1 MASGHSSLAA
11 ELRGRA
17 PIREILDRA
26 LAGARLSDADAIALI
41 ECPDSDLDAML
52 SAAAELRDRGK
63 GRDVTYSRK
72 VFLPITNLCRD
83 RCTYCTFRKD
93 PGDPGAWTMMP
104 DEIAQWSRRGAELG
118 CKEALMCLGDKPEV
132 AFKEYRETLATLG
145 VRTTIE
151 YVGRACEIALA
162 EGLLPHT
169 NAGLMTFDEMRALRP
184 LNVSMGL
191 MLENISPRLRA
202 RGGVHQ
208 AAPDKDPALRMKMID
223 EAGELRIPFTTGI
236 LLGIGETP
244 AERAQSL
251 TAIRDTHERHGHIQ
265 EVIIQNFR
273 AKPEIAMADAP
284 EPDAYDMARAIATAR
299 LVLGPVDERAGAA
312 EPVAASDRIVPQC
325 RNQRLGRD
333 FAAQQGLRESRSA
346 VAASRTARLSNARGR
361 DSSLVKGSQF
371 TTNTSMMNGS
381 TRRSRLKC
389 ARYGIDLSEANHEPG
404 VLAHLRRRNRSDSRR
419 RFARQGVPRGA
430 QRA

>member
-1 MASGHSSLAA
+1 MPSLHSSLAS
-11 ELRGRA
+11 EPRERA
-17 PIREILDRA
+17 PIRDILDKA
-26 LAGARLSDADAIALI
+26 LAGARLTDDDAIALI
-41 ECPDSDLDAML
+41 ECPDSGLDALL

-93 PGDPGAWTMMP
+93 PGDPGAWTMTP
-104 DEIAQWSRRGAELG
+104 GEIADWSRRGAELG

-132 AFKEYRETLATLG
+132 AFKEYRKTLASLG
-145 VRTTIE
+145 VRSTIE

-169 NAGLMTFDEMRALRP
+169 NAGLMTPDEMRALRP
-184 LNVSMGL
+184 LNASMGL

-202 RGGVHQ
+202 RGGPHQ
-208 AAPDKDPALRMKMID
+208 AAPDKDPALRIKMID
-223 EAGELRIPFTTGI
+223 EAGALRIPFTTGI

-284 EPDAYDMARAIATAR
+284 EPDAFDMARAIAVAR
-299 LVLGPVDERAGAA
+299 LVLGPAMSVQAPPNLSPHQIELFLSAGINDWGGISPLTKDYVNPEAPWPHLDTLGERCARAGF
-312 EPVAASDRIVPQC
+312 
-325 RNQRLGRD
+325 RLGERLAIYPEYID
-333 FAAQQGLRESRSA
+333 DKWLDPA
-346 VAASRTARLSNARGR
+346 VATKVRAIWDRPVG
-361 DSSLVKGSQF
+361 G
-371 TTNTSMMNGS
+371 
-381 TRRSRLKC
+381 
-389 ARYGIDLSEANHEPG
+389 
-404 VLAHLRRRNRSDSRR
+404 
-419 RFARQGVPRGA
+419 
-430 QRA
+430 QR

>member
-1 MASGHSSLAA
+1 MMASAHSTLAPDV
-11 ELRGRA
+11 RDRA
-17 PIREILDRA
+17 PITEILERA

-41 ECPDSDLDAML
+41 ECPDRDLDALL
-52 SAAAELRDRGK
+52 SAAAELRDRGHPS
-63 GRDVTYSRK
+63 RDVTYSRK
-72 VFLPITNLCRD
+72 VFLPVTNLCRD

-104 DEIAQWSRRGAELG
+104 AEIAEWSRRGAELG

-132 AFKEYRETLATLG
+132 AFKEYRELLGTLG

-151 YVGRACEIALA
+151 YVGRACEIAIA

-169 NAGLMTFDEMRALRP
+169 NAGLMTTDEMRALRP
-184 LNVSMGL
+184 LNASMGL

-208 AAPDKDPALRMKMID
+208 AAPDKDPALRIRMID

-244 AERAQSL
+244 AERALSL

-284 EPDAYDMARAIATAR
+284 EPDAFDMARAIATAR
-299 LVLGPVDERAGAA
+299 LVLGPTMNVQAPPNLSPRQIELFLKAGINDWGGISPLSKDYVNPEAPWPHLANLGDRCARAGFHL
-312 EPVAASDRIVPQC
+312 I
-325 RNQRLGRD
+325 QRLAIYPD
-333 FAAQQGLRESRSA
+333 YITDEWVDAALMPHIDRLADQLSA
-346 VAASRTARLSNARGR
+346 EV
-361 DSSLVKGSQF
+361 
-371 TTNTSMMNGS
+371 
-381 TRRSRLKC
+381 
-389 ARYGIDLSEANHEPG
+389 
-404 VLAHLRRRNRSDSRR
+404 
-419 RFARQGVPRGA
+419 
-430 QRA
+430 

>member
-1 MASGHSSLAA
+1 MASIHSPLAS
-11 ELRGRA
+11 EQRERA

-41 ECPDSDLDAML
+41 ECPDADLDAML

-72 VFLPITNLCRD
+72 VFLPVTNLCRD

-104 DEIAQWSRRGAELG
+104 DEIALWSRRGAELG

-132 AFKEYRETLATLG
+132 AFKEYRDTLASLG
-145 VRTTIE
+145 VSTTIE
-151 YVGRACEIALA
+151 YVGRACEIAMA

-169 NAGLMTFDEMRALRP
+169 NAGLMTSDEMRVLRP

-208 AAPDKDPALRMKMID
+208 AAPDKDPALRIKMID
-223 EAGELRIPFTTGI
+223 DAGALRIPFTTGI
-236 LLGIGETP
+236 LLGIGETS
-244 AERAQSL
+244 AERALSL

-284 EPDAYDMARAIATAR
+284 EPDAYEMARAIATAR
-299 LVLGPVDERAGAA
+299 LVLGPTMNVQAPPNLSPRQIELFLNAGINDWGGISPLSKDYVNPEAPWPHLDRLGERCARAGFALG
-312 EPVAASDRIVPQC
+312 E
-325 RNQRLGRD
+325 RLAIYNEYIND
-333 FAAQQGLRESRSA
+333 EWLDPA
-346 VAASRTARLSNARGR
+346 VATK
-361 DSSLVKGSQF
+361 V
-371 TTNTSMMNGS
+371 
-381 TRRSRLKC
+381 
-389 ARYGIDLSEANHEPG
+389 
-404 VLAHLRRRNRSDSRR
+404 
-419 RFARQGVPRGA
+419 
-430 QRA
+430 RAIWDRPVGGQS

>member
-26 LAGARLSDADAIALI
+26 LAGARLTDADAIALI

-191 MLENISPRLRA
+191 MLESISPRLRA

-236 LLGIGETP
+236 LLGIGENP
-244 AERAQSL
+244 AERALSL
-251 TAIRDTHERHGHIQ
+251 TAIRDTHEGHGHIQ

-299 LVLGPVDERAGAA
+299 LVLGPSMNVQAPPNLSPRQIELFLNAGINDWGGISPLSKDYVNPEAPWPHLERLGEQCARAGFKLG
-312 EPVAASDRIVPQC
+312 E
-325 RNQRLGRD
+325 RLAIYNEYIND
-333 FAAQQGLRESRSA
+333 EWLDPA
-346 VAASRTARLSNARGR
+346 VATK
-361 DSSLVKGSQF
+361 V
-371 TTNTSMMNGS
+371 
-381 TRRSRLKC
+381 
-389 ARYGIDLSEANHEPG
+389 
-404 VLAHLRRRNRSDSRR
+404 
-419 RFARQGVPRGA
+419 
-430 QRA
+430 RAIWDRPVGGQS

>member
-1 MASGHSSLAA
+1 MASLHSSLAS
-11 ELRGRA
+11 EPREHA
-17 PIREILDRA
+17 PIRDILDRA

-41 ECPDSDLDAML
+41 ECPDADLDAML

-72 VFLPITNLCRD
+72 VFLPVTNLCRD

-104 DEIAQWSRRGAELG
+104 DEIADWSRRGAELG

-132 AFKEYRETLATLG
+132 AFNEYRETLATLG

-169 NAGLMTFDEMRALRP
+169 NAGLMTSDEMRALRP
-184 LNVSMGL
+184 LNASMGL

-202 RGGVHQ
+202 RGAVHQ
-208 AAPDKDPALRMKMID
+208 AAPDKDPALRIKMID
-223 EAGELRIPFTTGI
+223 EAGALRIPFTTGI

-244 AERAQSL
+244 AERALSL

-284 EPDAYDMARAIATAR
+284 EPDAYDMARAIAAAR
-299 LVLGPVDERAGAA
+299 LVLGPAMNVQAPPNLSPRQIELFLSAGINDWGGISPLSKDYVNPEAPWPHIERLAERCARAGFRLA
-312 EPVAASDRIVPQC
+312 E
-325 RNQRLGRD
+325 RLAIYPEYIND
-333 FAAQQGLRESRSA
+333 KWLDPA
-346 VAASRTARLSNARGR
+346 VATK
-361 DSSLVKGSQF
+361 V
-371 TTNTSMMNGS
+371 
-381 TRRSRLKC
+381 
-389 ARYGIDLSEANHEPG
+389 
-404 VLAHLRRRNRSDSRR
+404 
-419 RFARQGVPRGA
+419 
-430 QRA
+430 RAIWDRPVGGQQ